1 MSINWDAISDR
12 FAQAQIQLYDEG
24 YRGGGYAEALRRTFG
39 YRDTGEQR
47 DGERAVPYEHLR
59 SGQGLVTDAE
69 ATYVRDSHTFADRH
83 NLERAEQ
90 QIKELRA
97 ELRRVYAEAGKDLAE
112 LLRERCNEQT
122 VPSKYRRDGVAWAAD
137 LIDPTVRK
145 DRFGNVVRS
154 EPPVGDA
161 A

>member
-1 MSINWDAISDR
+1 MSIDWDAI
-12 FAQAQIQLYDEG
+12 AAKLNQAQSQLYDEG

-39 YRDTGEQR
+39 YRDAGEQR
-47 DGERAVPYEHLR
+47 DGERAVPYEHLG
-59 SGQGLVTDAE
+59 SGHGLTTDAE
-69 ATYVRDSHTFADRH
+69 ATYVRDSHTFTDRH

-112 LLRERCNEQT
+112 LLRERCNERT

-137 LIDPTVRK
+137 LIDPTVPK
-145 DRFGNVVRS
+145 DQFGRPVEKSVVAS
-154 EPPVGDA
+154 
-161 A
+161 